1 LTATG
6 IKIAIEPKMKMKHF
20 LVFLLLACSP
30 IFSTAA
36 NTANPEEEKLVIQ
49 KGMASFYG
57 IRFHNRKTA
66 SGEVYNFRE
75 LTAAHKHL
83 PFGTLIK
90 VTNLK
95 NNKVVVVK
103 VNDRLPQSSKRVID
117 VSKAA
122 AIEMDM
128 VRDGVAQ
135 VQLEV
140 LKEVDVLALIEH
152 FQDQKPED
160 LRLRYYEKPIEI
172 SRPEMGYPDL
182 RINPEVK
189 YITDLFRETELS
201 ELTDLVF

>member
-1 LTATG
+1 LRATG
-6 IKIAIEPKMKMKHF
+6 IKIANEPKMKMKHF

-30 IFSTAA
+30 VFSAAA
-36 NTANPEEEKLVIQ
+36 NTTHPEEEKLVIQ
-49 KGMASFYG
+49 KGVASFYG
-57 IRFHNRKTA
+57 IKFHNRKTA
-66 SGEVYNFRE
+66 SGEIYNFRE

-128 VRDGVAQ
+128 VRDGVVQ

-140 LKEVDVLALIEH
+140 LNELDVLVLIEH
-152 FQDQKPED
+152 FKEQKPED
-160 LRLRYYEKPIEI
+160 LRLRFYEKTMEI

-189 YITDLFRETELS
+189 YITDLSGEIELS
-201 ELTDLVF
+201 EVTDLVF